1 MPISPST
8 PRLRLGLVFF
18 SDSDTA
24 LAHDL
29 VDELATDLLPWHV
42 VERGPLDALLMS
54 RGARGADD
62 ENLAV
67 LRLSADAD
75 AQARKLYGDSMP
87 PIALRKPLRPDHL
100 KIVLEMAAATLIPE
114 HVASLS
120 PQTRP
125 RVKNVGSAI
134 SGV

>member
-1 MPISPST
+1 MAISPST

-18 SDSDTA
+18 SDADTA

-100 KIVLEMAAATLIPE
+100 KLVLEMAAASLIPE
-114 HVASLS
+114 HVARLS
-120 PQTRP
+120 PHTRP
-125 RVKNVGSAI
+125 RVRKIGSMI